1 MVLHRQ
7 ELEAA
12 VAQVLREPSFASL
25 PPGGLV
31 LAWDAAARLVWVAPM
46 PQTPSDAGELP
57 TAAAERIKFLA
68 KGGAP
73 RQGLRLE
80 RLRFDLSRLAPP
92 VICACRLI
100 DVAGQNILV
109 TAVVGPAPRRIP
121 SVAEAGASAPA
132 AAAEEPVRHA
142 PVRQDPLWAGMP
154 AVAPFAVFAD
164 PSAVGRLQ
172 ERGTVRF
179 VWQADA
185 QGRFTEVSP
194 ALAEIVGSRNA
205 AIVGRTWRDIEG
217 DLVDDPSGEVETLFA
232 RRETWSSRTVFWKVE
247 GSDVSVPVDFAGLPV
262 LRRNGQLVGFR
273 GFGLCR
279 TEAVAGAAADRGFGA
294 GFSSVRGEGM
304 ARLGPPAPGA
314 LEPLSAAQPGRAVA
328 APSGI
333 HKGEAE
339 LAQNLSTEER
349 NAFRQIARALG
360 ARFDPVEGEPAG
372 APATPVAPASAPV
385 IPLRPLA
392 PPDPNGARIL
402 ERLPVGVLIHRGET
416 PLFVNRAL
424 RDMLGYDDV
433 AQLAAEGGIG
443 RLFRGRAM
451 ASERDGAPSPVLLSS
466 RTGQEVAAEA
476 RLTTVEW
483 DGTPASLL
491 LVRPADDRD
500 PEQSA
505 QALALEVAA
514 RDARIAELSSI
525 LDTATDGVV
534 MLDEAG
540 RVRSMNRSA
549 EALFGYDQREVV
561 GEPLLLLFATESH
574 AVAIDYLD
582 GLRGEG
588 VATLL
593 NDGREVLGRVRQGG
607 TIPLFMTMG
616 HVGDS
621 PERTFCAVLR
631 DITAFKLA
639 EHELVE
645 ARRAA
650 EASSAHKT
658 DFLAKI
664 SHEIRTALNAI
675 IGFAEVMMEERF
687 GPVGNERYK
696 DYLRDIHGSGRHV
709 VSLVND
715 LLDLAKIESGHM
727 ELAFTSVGL
736 NELVAGTVSLLQ
748 PQAARARIIMRTSFA
763 PKLPPVV
770 ADERSVRQIVLN
782 LVSNA
787 IKFTG
792 AGGQVI
798 VSTVM
803 TERGEVAFRVRDT
816 GIGMSEQDL
825 VAALEPFRQI
835 SSSPDRSGTGLGLP
849 LTKALVDANRGA
861 LHITSAR
868 GAGTLAE
875 VLFPPTRVLAD

>member
-1 MVLHRQ
+1 MVVQRQ

-12 VAQVLREPSFASL
+12 VAKVLREPSFAGL
-25 PPGGLV
+25 PQGGIV
-31 LAWDAAARLVWVAPM
+31 LAWDAGARLVWASALPNSE
-46 PQTPSDAGELP
+46 PGELP
-57 TAAAERIKFLA
+57 HAAAERIRHLA
-68 KGGAP
+68 SGAAP
-73 RQGLRLE
+73 RAGLRLE
-80 RLRFDLSRLAPP
+80 RLRFDTSRLAPP
-92 VICACRLI
+92 VTCACRLTE
-100 DVAGQNILV
+100 VGEMSILV
-109 TAVVGPAPRRIP
+109 TAVVGPAPGRIP
-121 SVAEAGASAPA
+121 RLEELASAPGP
-132 AAAEEPVRHA
+132 AAEQQDA
-142 PVRQDPLWAGMP
+142 PARDDRLWAAMP
-154 AVAPFAVFAD
+154 GAAPAGAVADAESLA
-164 PSAVGRLQ
+164 RMR

-185 QGRFTEVSP
+185 EGRFTEVSP
-194 ALAEIVGSRNA
+194 ALADVVGPRSA
-205 AIVGRTWRDIEG
+205 AIVGRTWREIEG
-217 DLVDDPSGEVETLFA
+217 DVVDDPSGEIDTLFA
-232 RRETWSSRTVFWKVE
+232 RRETWSSRTVFWSVD
-247 GSDVSVPVDFAGLPV
+247 GSEVSLPVDFAGLPL
-262 LRRNGQLVGFR
+262 LRRNGQLIGFR

-279 TEAVAGAAADRGFGA
+279 TDAVAGAAPERGYAPQFTAVHGDA
-294 GFSSVRGEGM
+294 V
-304 ARLGPPAPGA
+304 ARLGPPAPDA
-314 LEPLSAAQPGRAVA
+314 LKPLEADRTDQANTAPAASHRRELDVPQSLSA
-328 APSGI
+328 
-333 HKGEAE
+333 
-339 LAQNLSTEER
+339 EER

-360 ARFDPVEGEPAG
+360 ARFDPVEPDG
-372 APATPVAPASAPV
+372 AVLHAAAPRAPSAPV
-385 IPLRPLA
+385 VPLRPLPA
-392 PPDPNGARIL
+392 PDPNGGRIL
-402 ERLPVGVLIHRGET
+402 ERLPLGVLIHRGDT
-416 PLFVNRAL
+416 PLFMNRLL

-433 AQLAAEGGIG
+433 AELAAEGGVA

-451 ASERDGAPSPVLLSS
+451 ASDRTGAPSPVLLSS
-466 RTGQEVAAEA
+466 RTGEEVAAQA
-476 RLTTVEW
+476 RLTTVDW
-483 DGTPASLL
+483 DGAPASLL
-491 LVRPADDRD
+491 LVRRVDGPD
-500 PEQSA
+500 PEQSR
-505 QALALEVAA
+505 QALELDVTR
-514 RDARIAELSSI
+514 RDARIAELSAI

-534 MLDEAG
+534 ILDEAG
-540 RVRSMNRSA
+540 RVRSMNGSA

-561 GEPLLLLFATESH
+561 GEPLLLLFATDSH
-574 AVAIDYLD
+574 ALVLEYLD
-582 GLRGEG
+582 GLRGQG

-616 HVGDS
+616 HVGAS

-631 DITAFKLA
+631 DITTFKLA
-639 EHELVE
+639 ERELVE
-645 ARRAA
+645 AKRAA

-727 ELAFTSVGL
+727 ELAFTSVAL
-736 NELVAGTVSLLQ
+736 NDLVAGTVALLQ

-835 SSSPDRSGTGLGLP
+835 SSSPDRGGTGLGLP
-849 LTKALVDANRGA
+849 LTKALVEANRGA

-875 VLFPPTRVLAD
+875 VVFPPTRVLAD

>member
-1 MVLHRQ
+1 V
-7 ELEAA
+7 
-12 VAQVLREPSFASL
+12 
-25 PPGGLV
+25 
-31 LAWDAAARLVWVAPM
+31 
-46 PQTPSDAGELP
+46 
-57 TAAAERIKFLA
+57 
-68 KGGAP
+68 
-73 RQGLRLE
+73 
-80 RLRFDLSRLAPP
+80 
-92 VICACRLI
+92 
-100 DVAGQNILV
+100 
-109 TAVVGPAPRRIP
+109 
-121 SVAEAGASAPA
+121 
-132 AAAEEPVRHA
+132 
-142 PVRQDPLWAGMP
+142 
-154 AVAPFAVFAD
+154 
-164 PSAVGRLQ
+164 
-172 ERGTVRF
+172 
-179 VWQADA
+179 
-185 QGRFTEVSP
+185 
-194 ALAEIVGSRNA
+194 
-205 AIVGRTWRDIEG
+205 
-217 DLVDDPSGEVETLFA
+217 
-232 RRETWSSRTVFWKVE
+232 
-247 GSDVSVPVDFAGLPV
+247 
-262 LRRNGQLVGFR
+262 
-273 GFGLCR
+273 
-279 TEAVAGAAADRGFGA
+279 
-294 GFSSVRGEGM
+294 
-304 ARLGPPAPGA
+304 
-314 LEPLSAAQPGRAVA
+314 
-328 APSGI
+328 
-333 HKGEAE
+333 
-339 LAQNLSTEER
+339 
-349 NAFRQIARALG
+349 
-360 ARFDPVEGEPAG
+360 
-372 APATPVAPASAPV
+372 
-385 IPLRPLA
+385 
-392 PPDPNGARIL
+392 
-402 ERLPVGVLIHRGET
+402 
-416 PLFVNRAL
+416 
-424 RDMLGYDDV
+424 
-433 AQLAAEGGIG
+433 
-443 RLFRGRAM
+443 
-451 ASERDGAPSPVLLSS
+451 
-466 RTGQEVAAEA
+466 
-476 RLTTVEW
+476 
-483 DGTPASLL
+483 
-491 LVRPADDRD
+491 
-500 PEQSA
+500 
-505 QALALEVAA
+505 
-514 RDARIAELSSI
+514 
-525 LDTATDGVV
+525 
-534 MLDEAG
+534 
-540 RVRSMNRSA
+540 
-549 EALFGYDQREVV
+549 
-561 GEPLLLLFATESH
+561 LFATESH
-574 AVAIDYLD
+574 AVALEYLD
-582 GLRGEG
+582 GLRREG

-639 EHELVE
+639 ERELVE

-736 NELVAGTVSLLQ
+736 NELVAGTVALLQ
-748 PQAARARIIMRTSFA
+748 PQATRARIIMRTSFA

-849 LTKALVDANRGA
+849 LTKALVDANRAA

-868 GAGTLAE
+868 GSGTLAE